1 MGKILFQVNIFFDSV
16 KFLLMEKVEQVVLF
30 CSHFYLENFRGMR
43 EGYLKERGLQTFF
56 LRHSSLAFSIENLH
70 KLKNN

>member
-1 MGKILFQVNIFFDSV
+1 MGKTLFQVNIFFDSV

-43 EGYLKERGLQTFF
+43 E
-56 LRHSSLAFSIENLH
+56 AI
-70 KLKNN
+70 